1 MVTTANDVQDDVSSL
16 VGSEITAIG
25 FENGAMVV
33 QCGIL
38 EIRIGADTPI
48 WCIVKEYTVQ

>member
-1 MVTTANDVQDDVSSL
+1 MTTAKDIEEE
-16 VGSEITAIG
+16 VGSLIG
-25 FENGAMVV
+25 STVTRIGYENGAMVV
-33 QCGIL
+33 EFGNL

>member
-1 MVTTANDVQDDVSSL
+1 VSKASEVEQDVATL
-16 VGSEITAIG
+16 IGSEVTGIG
-25 FENGAMVV
+25 YENGAMVLEF
-33 QCGIL
+33 GTL